1 MSKFIDTDSE
11 YHQVLFELELLND
24 DDDWDLFCQLETDS
38 VDFEIY
44 KKYVR
49 LNGREYLKDASACQH
64 CATKTKYFKP

>member
-24 DDDWDLFCQLETDS
+24 DDDWDLFCQLETDT

-49 LNGREYLKDASACQH
+49 LNGREYL
-64 CATKTKYFKP
+64 